1 MSMLSECST
10 ERLKEIVANATCY
23 KDVME
28 AIGYKAVSGSVQQ
41 KLRERLQ
48 AEGISTEH
56 FLHATGNKIIKRTV
70 ENTLCKD
77 STATRKVARKFFA
90 QESNKPYICEVCG
103 QEPFWNGKEMT
114 LILDHI
120 NGHNMDHRIENLR
133 WVCPNCNSQLETTG
147 SRNIKKLKEEGYQST
162 IQAECPPVY
171 KEKQRYFCIDCG
183 AEITKDSLGRCVTC
197 AHILQRV
204 VDRPNRDTLKQLIR
218 TTPFTKIGEQYG
230 VSDNAIRKW
239 CDAEGLPRKA
249 SDIKKYTDEEW
260 AQL

>member
-1 MSMLSECST
+1 M
-10 ERLKEIVANATCY
+10 
-23 KDVME
+23 
-28 AIGYKAVSGSVQQ
+28 
-41 KLRERLQ
+41 
-48 AEGISTEH
+48 
-56 FLHATGNKIIKRTV
+56 IKRTV
-70 ENTLCKD
+70 ENTLCEN
-77 STATRKVARKFFA
+77 STATRKVARKFFL
-90 QESNKPYICEVCG
+90 QESNKPYICEICG

-147 SRNIKKLKEEGYQST
+147 SRNIKRLKEEGYQFT

-171 KEKQRYFCIDCG
+171 KEKQKYFCIDCG
-183 AEITKDSLGRCVTC
+183 AEITEGSMGRCVAC

-204 VDRPNRDTLKQLIR
+204 VDRPNRDVLKQLIR

-239 CDAEGLPRKA
+239 CDAEGLPRKVTE
-249 SDIKKYTDEEW
+249 IKKYTDEEW